1 MKSIIA
7 NMYYVNIHLFSKILK
22 TTFQRKNTS
31 LKYSSETP
39 SVEYIIDII
48 YVGYYI
54 KIQRYYKLWSWW
66 SGKSPSICIS

>member
-22 TTFQRKNTS
+22 TTFQRTNTS

-48 YVGYYI
+48 YV
-54 KIQRYYKLWSWW
+54 
-66 SGKSPSICIS
+66 